1 MKTNILISIVIALAT
16 FSCSSNQENLI
27 PAPTVSTDSVY
38 SYGFPLINVT
48 LASFS
53 NGDVVISADSV
64 INLAFNILLKAGA
77 EIKQVDIQ
85 FGGVPT
91 KLSTSVFFPSN
102 YKGSVNYKGSYNY
115 NLKDNWVDSVGQQS
129 NLDFYKSILA
139 NNLTWISLNE
149 NGNIFPAFSAKNSSF
164 QPYTQIIND
173 VEEWWPNVSFNGGFD
188 SALAS
193 KMRIV
198 IPKAKGEIVM
208 NVIVH
213 DKTGKE
219 AYLTR
224 KITVKK

>member
-1 MKTNILISIVIALAT
+1 MKTNILISIVIALAM
-16 FSCSSNQENLI
+16 FSCSSNEDNLI

-38 SYGFPLINVT
+38 SYGFPLINVRVG
-48 LASFS
+48 LVSQ
-53 NGDVVISADSV
+53 GDIVISADSV
-64 INLAFNILLKAGA
+64 INLSYDILLKAGA

-91 KLSTSVFFPSN
+91 KMSTSVFFPAN
-102 YKGSVNYKGSYNY
+102 YKGSANY
-115 NLKDNWVDSVGQQS
+115 NLKDHWADSVEQQS
-129 NLDFYKSILA
+129 NLDFYKSILPY
-139 NNLTWISLNE
+139 NLTWISLNE
-149 NGNIFPAFSAKNSSF
+149 NGNKFQAFSAKISSL

-173 VEEWWPNVSFNGGFD
+173 VEGWWPNVSFNGGFD